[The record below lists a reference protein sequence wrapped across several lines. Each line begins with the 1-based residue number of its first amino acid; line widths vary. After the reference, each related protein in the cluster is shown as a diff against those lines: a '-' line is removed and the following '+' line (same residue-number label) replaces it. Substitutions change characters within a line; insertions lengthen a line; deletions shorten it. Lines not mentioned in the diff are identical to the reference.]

1 VPDYSYL
8 SYPGM
13 ETEPKQLR
21 VMKKLTAHLELTP
34 GFEGIKVFR
43 GRGVVTSAEAE
54 NALSLLEAPRSLFGE
69 GAGYGQTKRSE
80 QWALI
85 LQGFPVDDRENPS
98 DPAYVLKAAVEIQL
112 AAVVD
117 NDSGNGVQRTDS
129 LYLFGGDIASMDIGQ
144 GIVRP
149 ANQESGASRLA
160 EFFIP
165 LLLEIQTD
173 KAKPH
178 I

>member
-1 VPDYSYL
+1 MPDYSYL

-21 VMKKLTAHLELTP
+21 VMKKLSAHLARTP

-43 GRGVVTSAEAE
+43 GLAVITSKEIE
-54 NALSLLEAPRSLFGE
+54 DALSLLEAPRSLFGE
-69 GAGYGQTKRSE
+69 GVGYGKTKRAE

-85 LQGFPVDDRENPS
+85 LQGFPIDDRQNPS
-98 DPAYVLKAAVEIQL
+98 DPAYILKAAVETQL
-112 AAVVD
+112 AAIVD
-117 NDSGNGVQRTDS
+117 NDSQDGVQRRDD
-129 LYLFGGDIASMDIGQ
+129 LYLLGGDIASMDIGQ

-149 ANQESGASRLA
+149 ANQESGSSRLA

-173 KAKPH
+173 KSKPH
-178 I
+178 L